1 MILMNL
7 SSQEERDKFFAGFE
21 KQGESAVRIATLSPA
36 WDNDRFTLGMATEW
50 LRLKDEER
58 ALAASKLRDEREE
71 RTLIIARRANTIAI
85 IAIVFSTITA
95 IVAMSEKVIL
105 FLQRIGILEP

>member
-1 MILMNL
+1 MNL
-7 SSQEERDKFFAGFE
+7 SSQEQRDKSFAEFE

-58 ALAASKLRDEREE
+58 ALAASKRRDEREE
-71 RTLIIARRANTIAI
+71 RTLFIARRANTIAI
-85 IAIVFSTITA
+85 IAMIFSTITA
-95 IVAMSEKVIL
+95 IVPASDKVIL
-105 FLQRIGILEP
+105 FLQWLGVLKP